1 MPQIVVFE
9 VYKQLRKDFFANN
22 FDIKGMFDTSLIFFF
37 YIYIVLGSREGF
49 FRRGLT
55 IACFNESVTE
65 PV

>member
-22 FDIKGMFDTSLIFFF
+22 FGIKGMFDTSLIFL